1 MGDGDFLSNTFL
13 GNAGNLAMG
22 MNIFNWLSH
31 DEQFIN
37 IPTQVKDDIILEMS
51 PAKLSLLGAFFLFVI
66 PGLLVL
72 SGSLIWF
79 KRRNR

>member
-13 GNAGNLAMG
+13 GNAGNLSMG
-22 MNIFNWLSH
+22 INIFNWLSH
-31 DEQFIN
+31 DEQFIA
-37 IPTQVKDDIILEMS
+37 IPSRIKDDIVLEMS
-51 PAKLSLLGAFFLFVI
+51 PVMLSLLGGFFLFII
-66 PGLLVL
+66 PGLLIL